1 MSSVHRVA
9 LAGPMV
15 YACAQSGCQACVE
28 RLLHQHAGL
37 VHWVIRRDCSSDLPY
52 GELLQEG
59 QIALWHAIRHYDPG
73 RGVAF
78 STYAVAA
85 IRHRLWDVVAR
96 AQRPQGHQELVTAA
110 DPAAVAA
117 AAWQRQA
124 VRAALQEVLAYLPDR
139 SYHIIVAAYGL
150 DGRPPLSLAAIG
162 RRYGLSRERI
172 RQLRNDALVV
182 LRLPA
187 LSGRLRRLCDQTD
200 RAAYQRAQAL
210 NRAWLGRRR
219 RGGDE

>member
-9 LAGPMV
+9 PEGPMR

-28 RLLHQHAGL
+28 RLLRQHAGL
-37 VHWVIRRDCSSDLPY
+37 VHWVIRRDCGSDLPY
-52 GELLQEG
+52 GELLHEG
-59 QIALWHAIRHYDPG
+59 QIALWQAIRHYDAA

-78 STYAVAA
+78 STYAVSA
-85 IRHRLWDVVAR
+85 IRHRLWDAVAR
-96 AQRPQGHQELVTAA
+96 AQRPPGYLALTPVG
-110 DPAAVAA
+110 DPAECAA

-124 VRAALQEVLAYLPDR
+124 VRTALQAALAYLPDR

-150 DGRPPLSLAAIG
+150 DGQPPLSLAAIG
-162 RRYGLSRERI
+162 RLYGLSRERI
-172 RQLRNDALVV
+172 RQIRNDALVV

-200 RAAYQRAQAL
+200 RAAYQRAQAM

-219 RGGDE
+219 RGG

>member
-1 MSSVHRVA
+1 M
-9 LAGPMV
+9 L

-28 RLLHQHAGL
+28 HLLRQHAGL
-37 VHWVIRRDCSSDLPY
+37 VHWVIRRACCSDLPY
-52 GELLQEG
+52 GELLHEG

-85 IRHRLWDVVAR
+85 IRHRLWDAVAQ
-96 AQRPQGHQELVTAA
+96 AQRPPGYLAPPSVGDPVELAA
-110 DPAAVAA
+110 E
-117 AAWQRQA
+117 AWQRQA
-124 VRAALQEVLAYLPDR
+124 VRTALQAVLAYLPDR

-150 DGRPPLSLAAIG
+150 DGQPPLSLAAIG
-162 RRYGLSRERI
+162 RLYGLSRERI

-187 LSGRLRRLCDQTD
+187 LSARLRRLCDQTD

-210 NRAWLGRRR
+210 NRAWRSRRR
-219 RGGDE
+219 RAG

>member
-1 MSSVHRVA
+1 MSSVHRPA
-9 LAGPMV
+9 LEGPML

-28 RLLHQHAGL
+28 RLLRQHARL
-37 VHWVIRRDCSSDLPY
+37 VHWVIRRDCCSDLPY
-52 GELLQEG
+52 AELLHEG
-59 QIALWHAIRHYDPG
+59 QIALWQAILHYDAT
-73 RGVAF
+73 RGLAF
-78 STYAVAA
+78 ATYAVPV
-85 IRHRLWDVVAR
+85 IRHRLWAAVAR
-96 AQRPQGHQELVTAA
+96 AQRPQGYRPR
-110 DPAAVAA
+110 PAAPEPAELAA

-124 VRAALQEVLAYLPDR
+124 VRAALQELLAYLPAR

-150 DGRPPLSLAAIG
+150 DGQPPLSLAALG
-162 RRYGLSRERI
+162 RLYGLSGERI

-210 NRAWLGRRR
+210 NRAWLSRRR
-219 RGGDE
+219 RPGG